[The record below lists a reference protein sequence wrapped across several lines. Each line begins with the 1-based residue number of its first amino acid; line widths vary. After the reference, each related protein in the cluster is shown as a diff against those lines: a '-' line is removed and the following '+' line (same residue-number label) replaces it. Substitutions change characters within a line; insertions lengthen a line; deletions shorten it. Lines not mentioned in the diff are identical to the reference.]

1 MSLTKPSWL
10 KMQIPSGENYVK
22 IKKTLQ
28 NSSLH
33 TVCEEASCPNVSE
46 CWAAGTATIM
56 IMGDTCSRGCRFCNV
71 SSGMPL
77 PLDNQE
83 PDRVA
88 DVLRQWNLRYVVV
101 TSVCRDDLDDEG
113 SAHFAKT
120 IAKIKTKC
128 PETMVESLIPDF
140 SGNDEFLKKIINAKP
155 DVISHNLETVKRL
168 SQTVRDQK
176 ADYDQSLQVLHS
188 IKKFN
193 DSIMTKSSIML
204 GFGETEDEIFQTAKD
219 LRNVGV
225 DFFTLGQYLQP
236 SLKHLPVKEFV
247 PPNKF
252 NYYKHSLTKMG
263 FLHVEAG
270 PLVRSSFRAS
280 DVISLIKSKV
290 EKNFNPQSKAGW
302 WLQKSMQ

>member
-28 NSSLH
+28 NYNLH

-56 IMGDTCSRGCRFCNV
+56 IMGDTCSRGCRFCDVN
-71 SSGMPL
+71 SGRPSA
-77 PLDNQE
+77 LDFEE

-88 DVLRQWNLRYVVV
+88 DAIHEWNLRYIVL
-101 TSVCRDDLDDEG
+101 TSVCRDDLEDEG
-113 SAHFAKT
+113 SDHFAKT
-120 IAKIKTKC
+120 IKKIKSKC
-128 PETMVESLIPDF
+128 PNTFVESLIPDF
-140 SGNDEFLKKIINAKP
+140 SSNYEFLKKIVNAKP
-155 DVISHNLETVKRL
+155 HVISHNLETVKRL
-168 SQTVRDQK
+168 SPTVRDPK

-188 IKKFN
+188 IKKFD
-193 DSIMTKSSIML
+193 DSITTKSSIML
-204 GFGETEDEIFQTAKD
+204 GLGETEDEIFQTGKD

-225 DFFTLGQYLQP
+225 DIFTLGQYLQP
-236 SLKHLPVKEFV
+236 SLKHLPVKEFI

-263 FLHVEAG
+263 FLHVESG

-280 DVISLIKSKV
+280 DVISLIKSRVLTRKI
-290 EKNFNPQSKAGW
+290 
-302 WLQKSMQ
+302 

>member
-28 NSSLH
+28 NYNLH

-56 IMGDTCSRGCRFCNV
+56 IMGDTCSRGCRFCDVN
-71 SSGMPL
+71 SGRPSA
-77 PLDNQE
+77 LDFEE

-88 DVLRQWNLRYVVV
+88 DAIHEWNLRYIVL
-101 TSVCRDDLDDEG
+101 TSVCRDDLEDEG
-113 SAHFAKT
+113 SDHFAKT
-120 IAKIKTKC
+120 IKKIKSKC
-128 PETMVESLIPDF
+128 PNTFVESLIPDF
-140 SGNDEFLKKIINAKP
+140 SSNYEFLKKIVNAKP
-155 DVISHNLETVKRL
+155 HVISHNLETVKRL
-168 SQTVRDQK
+168 SPTVRDPK
-176 ADYDQSLQVLHS
+176 ADYNQSLQVLHS
-188 IKKFN
+188 IKKFD
-193 DSIMTKSSIML
+193 DSITTKSSIML
-204 GFGETEDEIFQTAKD
+204 GLGETEDEIFQTGKD

-225 DFFTLGQYLQP
+225 DIFTLGQYLQP
-236 SLKHLPVKEFV
+236 SLKHLPVKEFI

-263 FLHVEAG
+263 FLHVESG

-280 DVISLIKSKV
+280 DVISLIKSRILTRKI
-290 EKNFNPQSKAGW
+290 
-302 WLQKSMQ
+302 

>member
-28 NSSLH
+28 NYNLH

-46 CWAAGTATIM
+46 CWSAGTATIM
-56 IMGDTCSRGCRFCNV
+56 IMGDICSRGCRFCDVN
-71 SSGMPL
+71 SGRPL
-77 PLDNQE
+77 TLDFEE

-88 DVLRQWNLRYVVV
+88 DAIHEWNLRYIVL
-101 TSVCRDDLDDEG
+101 TSVCRDDLEDEG
-113 SAHFAKT
+113 SDHFAKT
-120 IAKIKTKC
+120 IKKIKSKC
-128 PETMVESLIPDF
+128 PNTFVESLIPDF
-140 SGNDEFLKKIINAKP
+140 SSNYEFLKKIVNAKP
-155 DVISHNLETVKRL
+155 HVISHNLETVKRL
-168 SQTVRDQK
+168 SPTVRDPK

-188 IKKFN
+188 IKKFD
-193 DSIMTKSSIML
+193 DSITTKSSIML
-204 GFGETEDEIFQTAKD
+204 GLGETEDEILQTGKD

-225 DFFTLGQYLQP
+225 DIFTLGQYLQP
-236 SLKHLPVKEFV
+236 SLKHLPVKEFI

-263 FLHVEAG
+263 FLHVESG

-280 DVISLIKSKV
+280 DVISLIKSRILTRKI
-290 EKNFNPQSKAGW
+290 
-302 WLQKSMQ
+302 

>member
-28 NSSLH
+28 NYNLH

-56 IMGDTCSRGCRFCNV
+56 IMGDTCSRGCRFCDVN
-71 SSGMPL
+71 SGRPL
-77 PLDNQE
+77 PLDFEE

-88 DVLRQWNLRYVVV
+88 DAIHEWNLRYIVL
-101 TSVCRDDLDDEG
+101 TSVCRDDLEDEG
-113 SAHFAKT
+113 SDHFAKT
-120 IAKIKTKC
+120 IKKIKSKC
-128 PETMVESLIPDF
+128 PNTIVESLIPDF
-140 SGNDEFLKKIINAKP
+140 SSNYEFLKKIVNAKP
-155 DVISHNLETVKRL
+155 HVISHNLETVERL
-168 SQTVRDQK
+168 SPTVRDPK
-176 ADYDQSLQVLHS
+176 ADYNQSLQVLHS
-188 IKKFN
+188 IKKFDYN
-193 DSIMTKSSIML
+193 ITTKSSIML
-204 GFGETEDEIFQTAKD
+204 GLGETEDEIFQTGKD

-225 DFFTLGQYLQP
+225 DIFTLGQYLQP
-236 SLKHLPVKEFV
+236 SLKHLPVKEFI

-263 FLHVEAG
+263 FLHVESG

-280 DVISLIKSKV
+280 DVISLIKSRV
-290 EKNFNPQSKAGW
+290 LTQ
-302 WLQKSMQ
+302 

>member
-28 NSSLH
+28 NYNLH

-56 IMGDTCSRGCRFCNV
+56 IMGDTCSRGCRFCDVN
-71 SSGMPL
+71 SGRPL
-77 PLDNQE
+77 ALDFEE

-88 DVLRQWNLRYVVV
+88 DAISEWNLRYIVL
-101 TSVCRDDLDDEG
+101 TSVCRDDLEDEG
-113 SAHFAKT
+113 SDHFAKT
-120 IAKIKTKC
+120 IKKIKSKC
-128 PETMVESLIPDF
+128 PNTFVESLIPDF
-140 SGNDEFLKKIINAKP
+140 SSNYEFLEKIVNAKP
-155 DVISHNLETVKRL
+155 HVISHNLETVKRL
-168 SQTVRDQK
+168 SPTVRDPK
-176 ADYDQSLQVLHS
+176 ADYNQSLQVLHS
-188 IKKFN
+188 IKKFD
-193 DSIMTKSSIML
+193 DSIITKSSIML
-204 GFGETEDEIFQTAKD
+204 GLGETEDEIFQTGKD

-225 DFFTLGQYLQP
+225 DIFTLGQYLQP
-236 SLKHLPVKEFV
+236 SLKHLPVKEFI

-263 FLHVEAG
+263 FLHVESG

-280 DVISLIKSKV
+280 DVISLIKSRIL
-290 EKNFNPQSKAGW
+290 EH
-302 WLQKSMQ
+302 

>member
-28 NSSLH
+28 NYNLH

-56 IMGDTCSRGCRFCNV
+56 IMGDTCSRGCRFCDVN
-71 SSGMPL
+71 SGRPSA
-77 PLDNQE
+77 LDFEE

-88 DVLRQWNLRYVVV
+88 DAIHEWNLRYIVL
-101 TSVCRDDLDDEG
+101 TSVCRDDLEDEG
-113 SAHFAKT
+113 SDHFAKT
-120 IAKIKTKC
+120 IKKIKSKC
-128 PETMVESLIPDF
+128 PNTFVESLIPDF
-140 SGNDEFLKKIINAKP
+140 SSNYEFLKKIVNAKP
-155 DVISHNLETVKRL
+155 HVISHNLETVKRL
-168 SQTVRDQK
+168 SPTVRDPK

-188 IKKFN
+188 IKKFD
-193 DSIMTKSSIML
+193 DSITTKSSSML
-204 GFGETEDEIFQTAKD
+204 GLGETEDEILQTGKD

-225 DFFTLGQYLQP
+225 DIFTLGQYLQP
-236 SLKHLPVKEFV
+236 SLKHLPVKEFI

-263 FLHVEAG
+263 FLHVESG

-280 DVISLIKSKV
+280 DVISLIKSRIL
-290 EKNFNPQSKAGW
+290 EH
-302 WLQKSMQ
+302 

>member
-28 NSSLH
+28 NYNLH

-56 IMGDTCSRGCRFCNV
+56 IMGDTCSRGCRFCDVN
-71 SSGMPL
+71 SGRPL
-77 PLDNQE
+77 ALDFGE

-88 DVLRQWNLRYVVV
+88 DAISEWNLRYIVL
-101 TSVCRDDLDDEG
+101 TSVCRDDLEDEG
-113 SAHFAKT
+113 SDHFAKT
-120 IAKIKTKC
+120 IKKIKSKC
-128 PETMVESLIPDF
+128 PNTFVESLIPDF
-140 SGNDEFLKKIINAKP
+140 SSNYEFLKKIVNAKP
-155 DVISHNLETVKRL
+155 HVISHNLETVKRL
-168 SQTVRDQK
+168 SPTVRDPK
-176 ADYDQSLQVLHS
+176 ADYNQSLQVLHS
-188 IKKFN
+188 IKKFD
-193 DSIMTKSSIML
+193 DSITTKSSIML
-204 GFGETEDEIFQTAKD
+204 GLGETEDEIFQTGKD

-225 DFFTLGQYLQP
+225 DIFTLGQYLQP
-236 SLKHLPVKEFV
+236 SLKHLPVKEFI

-263 FLHVEAG
+263 FLHVESG

-280 DVISLIKSKV
+280 DVISLIKSRVLTRKI
-290 EKNFNPQSKAGW
+290 
-302 WLQKSMQ
+302 

>member
-28 NSSLH
+28 NYNLH

-56 IMGDTCSRGCRFCNV
+56 IMGDTCSRGCRFCDVN
-71 SSGMPL
+71 SGRPL
-77 PLDNQE
+77 ALDFEE

-88 DVLRQWNLRYVVV
+88 DAIHEWNLRYIVL
-101 TSVCRDDLDDEG
+101 TSVCRDDLEDEG
-113 SAHFAKT
+113 SDHFAKT
-120 IAKIKTKC
+120 IKKIKSKC
-128 PETMVESLIPDF
+128 PNTFVESLIPDF
-140 SGNDEFLKKIINAKP
+140 SSNYEFLKKIVNAKP
-155 DVISHNLETVKRL
+155 HVISHNLETVKRL
-168 SQTVRDQK
+168 SPTVRDPK
-176 ADYDQSLQVLHS
+176 ADYNQSLQVLHS
-188 IKKFN
+188 IKKFD
-193 DSIMTKSSIML
+193 DSITTKSSIML
-204 GFGETEDEIFQTAKD
+204 GLGETEDEIFQTGKD

-225 DFFTLGQYLQP
+225 DIFTLGQYLQP
-236 SLKHLPVKEFV
+236 SLKHLPVKEFI

-263 FLHVEAG
+263 FLHVESG

-280 DVISLIKSKV
+280 DVISLIKSRVLTRKI
-290 EKNFNPQSKAGW
+290 
-302 WLQKSMQ
+302 

>member
-28 NSSLH
+28 NYNLH

-56 IMGDTCSRGCRFCNV
+56 IMGNICSRGCRFCDVN
-71 SSGMPL
+71 SGRPL
-77 PLDNQE
+77 ALDFEE

-88 DVLRQWNLRYVVV
+88 DAIHEWNLRYIVL
-101 TSVCRDDLDDEG
+101 TSVCRDDLEDEG
-113 SAHFAKT
+113 SDHFAKT
-120 IAKIKTKC
+120 IKKIKSKC
-128 PETMVESLIPDF
+128 PNTFVESLIPDF
-140 SGNDEFLKKIINAKP
+140 GSNYEFLKKIVNAKP
-155 DVISHNLETVKRL
+155 HVISHNLETVERL
-168 SQTVRDQK
+168 SPTVRDPK
-176 ADYDQSLQVLHS
+176 ADYNQSLQVLHS
-188 IKKFN
+188 IKKFD
-193 DSIMTKSSIML
+193 DSITTKSSIML
-204 GFGETEDEIFQTAKD
+204 GFGETEDEIFQTGKD

-225 DFFTLGQYLQP
+225 DIFTLGQYLQP
-236 SLKHLPVKEFV
+236 SLKHLPVKEFI

-263 FLHVEAG
+263 FLHVESG

-280 DVISLIKSKV
+280 DVISLIKSRVLTRKI
-290 EKNFNPQSKAGW
+290 
-302 WLQKSMQ
+302 

>member
-28 NSSLH
+28 NYNLH

-56 IMGDTCSRGCRFCNV
+56 IMGDTCSRGCRFCDVN
-71 SSGMPL
+71 SGRPL
-77 PLDNQE
+77 ALDFEE

-88 DVLRQWNLRYVVV
+88 DAIHEWNLRYIVL
-101 TSVCRDDLDDEG
+101 TSVCRDDLEDEG
-113 SAHFAKT
+113 SDHFAKT
-120 IAKIKTKC
+120 IKKIKSKC
-128 PETMVESLIPDF
+128 PNTFVESLIPDF
-140 SGNDEFLKKIINAKP
+140 SSNYEFLKKIVNAKP
-155 DVISHNLETVKRL
+155 HVISHNLETVKRL
-168 SQTVRDQK
+168 SPTVRDPK
-176 ADYDQSLQVLHS
+176 ADYNQSLQVLHS
-188 IKKFN
+188 IKKFD
-193 DSIMTKSSIML
+193 DSITTKSSIML
-204 GFGETEDEIFQTAKD
+204 GLGETEDEIFQTGKD

-225 DFFTLGQYLQP
+225 DIFTLGQYLQP
-236 SLKHLPVKEFV
+236 SLKHLPVKEFI

-263 FLHVEAG
+263 FLHVESG

-280 DVISLIKSKV
+280 DVISLIKSRV
-290 EKNFNPQSKAGW
+290 LTQ
-302 WLQKSMQ
+302 

>member
-28 NSSLH
+28 NYNLH

-56 IMGDTCSRGCRFCNV
+56 IMGDTCSRGCRFCDVN
-71 SSGMPL
+71 SGRPL
-77 PLDNQE
+77 ALDFEE

-88 DVLRQWNLRYVVV
+88 DAIHEWNLRYIVL
-101 TSVCRDDLDDEG
+101 TSVCRDDLEDEG
-113 SAHFAKT
+113 SDHFAKT
-120 IAKIKTKC
+120 IKKIKSKC
-128 PETMVESLIPDF
+128 PNTFVESLIPDF
-140 SGNDEFLKKIINAKP
+140 SSNYEFLKKIVNARP
-155 DVISHNLETVKRL
+155 HVISHNLETVKRL
-168 SQTVRDQK
+168 SPTVRDPK
-176 ADYDQSLQVLHS
+176 ADYNQSLQVLHS
-188 IKKFN
+188 IKKFD
-193 DSIMTKSSIML
+193 DSITTKSSIML
-204 GFGETEDEIFQTAKD
+204 GLGETEDEIFQTGKD

-225 DFFTLGQYLQP
+225 DIFTLGQYLQP
-236 SLKHLPVKEFV
+236 SLKHLPVKEFI

-263 FLHVEAG
+263 FLHVESG

-280 DVISLIKSKV
+280 DIISLIKSK
-290 EKNFNPQSKAGW
+290 F
-302 WLQKSMQ
+302 

>member
-28 NSSLH
+28 NYNLH

-56 IMGDTCSRGCRFCNV
+56 IMGDTCSRGCRFCDVN
-71 SSGMPL
+71 SGRPSA
-77 PLDNQE
+77 LDFEE

-88 DVLRQWNLRYVVV
+88 DAIHEWNLRYIVL
-101 TSVCRDDLDDEG
+101 TSVCRDDLEDEG
-113 SAHFAKT
+113 SDHFAKT
-120 IAKIKTKC
+120 IKKIKSKC
-128 PETMVESLIPDF
+128 PNTFVESLIPDF
-140 SGNDEFLKKIINAKP
+140 SSNYEFLKKIVNAKP
-155 DVISHNLETVKRL
+155 HVISHNLETVKRL
-168 SQTVRDQK
+168 SPTVRDPK

-188 IKKFN
+188 IKKFD
-193 DSIMTKSSIML
+193 DSITTKSSIML
-204 GFGETEDEIFQTAKD
+204 GLGETEDEIFQTGKD

-225 DFFTLGQYLQP
+225 DIFTLGQYLQP
-236 SLKHLPVKEFV
+236 SLKHLPVKEFI

-263 FLHVEAG
+263 FLHVESG

-280 DVISLIKSKV
+280 DVISLIKSRILTRKI
-290 EKNFNPQSKAGW
+290 
-302 WLQKSMQ
+302 

>member
-28 NSSLH
+28 NYNLH

-56 IMGDTCSRGCRFCNV
+56 IMGDTCSRGCRFCDVN
-71 SSGMPL
+71 SGRPL
-77 PLDNQE
+77 ALDFEE

-88 DVLRQWNLRYVVV
+88 NAIHEWNLRYIVL
-101 TSVCRDDLDDEG
+101 TSVCRDDLEDEG
-113 SAHFAKT
+113 SDHFAKT
-120 IAKIKTKC
+120 IKKIKSKC
-128 PETMVESLIPDF
+128 PNTFVESLIPDF
-140 SGNDEFLKKIINAKP
+140 SSNYEFLKKIVNAKP
-155 DVISHNLETVKRL
+155 HVISHNLETVKRL
-168 SQTVRDQK
+168 SPTVRDPK

-188 IKKFN
+188 IKKFD
-193 DSIMTKSSIML
+193 DSITTKSSIML
-204 GFGETEDEIFQTAKD
+204 GLGETEDEIFQTGKD

-225 DFFTLGQYLQP
+225 DIFTLGQYLQP
-236 SLKHLPVKEFV
+236 SLKHLPVKEFI

-263 FLHVEAG
+263 FLHVESG

-280 DVISLIKSKV
+280 DVISLIKSRVLTRKI
-290 EKNFNPQSKAGW
+290 
-302 WLQKSMQ
+302 

>member
-28 NSSLH
+28 NYNLH

-56 IMGDTCSRGCRFCNV
+56 IMGDTCSRGCRFCDVN
-71 SSGMPL
+71 SGRPSA
-77 PLDNQE
+77 LDFEE

-88 DVLRQWNLRYVVV
+88 DAIHEWNLRYIVL
-101 TSVCRDDLDDEG
+101 TSVCRDDLEDEG
-113 SAHFAKT
+113 SDHFAKT
-120 IAKIKTKC
+120 IKKIKSKC
-128 PETMVESLIPDF
+128 PNTFVESLIPDF
-140 SGNDEFLKKIINAKP
+140 SSNYEFLKKIINAKP
-155 DVISHNLETVKRL
+155 HVISHNLETVKRL
-168 SQTVRDQK
+168 SPTVRDPK

-188 IKKFN
+188 IKKFD
-193 DSIMTKSSIML
+193 DSITTKSSIML
-204 GFGETEDEIFQTAKD
+204 GLGETEDEIFQTGKD

-225 DFFTLGQYLQP
+225 DIFTLGQYLQP
-236 SLKHLPVKEFV
+236 SLKHLPVKEFI

-263 FLHVEAG
+263 FLHVESG

-280 DVISLIKSKV
+280 DVISLIKSRVLTRKI
-290 EKNFNPQSKAGW
+290 
-302 WLQKSMQ
+302 

>member
-28 NSSLH
+28 NYNLH

-56 IMGDTCSRGCRFCNV
+56 IMGDTCSRGCRFCDVN
-71 SSGMPL
+71 SGRPSA
-77 PLDNQE
+77 LDFEE

-88 DVLRQWNLRYVVV
+88 DAIHEWNLRYIVL
-101 TSVCRDDLDDEG
+101 TSVCRDDLEDEG
-113 SAHFAKT
+113 SDHFAKT
-120 IAKIKTKC
+120 IKKIKSKC
-128 PETMVESLIPDF
+128 PNTFVESLIPDF
-140 SGNDEFLKKIINAKP
+140 SSNYEFLKKIVNAKP
-155 DVISHNLETVKRL
+155 HVISHNLETVKRL
-168 SQTVRDQK
+168 SPTVRDPK

-188 IKKFN
+188 IKKFD
-193 DSIMTKSSIML
+193 DSITTKSSIML
-204 GFGETEDEIFQTAKD
+204 GLGETEDEILQTGKD

-225 DFFTLGQYLQP
+225 DIFTLGQYLQP
-236 SLKHLPVKEFV
+236 SLKHLPVKEFI

-263 FLHVEAG
+263 FLHVESG

-280 DVISLIKSKV
+280 DVISLIKSRVLTRKI
-290 EKNFNPQSKAGW
+290 
-302 WLQKSMQ
+302 

>member
-28 NSSLH
+28 NYNLH

-56 IMGDTCSRGCRFCNV
+56 IMGDTCSRGCRFCDVN
-71 SSGMPL
+71 SGRPL
-77 PLDNQE
+77 ALDFEE

-88 DVLRQWNLRYVVV
+88 DAISEWNLRYIVL
-101 TSVCRDDLDDEG
+101 TSVCRDDLVDQG
-113 SAHFAKT
+113 SDHFAKT
-120 IAKIKTKC
+120 IKKIKSKC
-128 PETMVESLIPDF
+128 PNTFVESLIPDF
-140 SGNDEFLKKIINAKP
+140 SSNYEFLEKIVNAKP
-155 DVISHNLETVKRL
+155 HVISHNLETVKRL
-168 SQTVRDQK
+168 SPTVRDPK
-176 ADYDQSLQVLHS
+176 ADYNQSLQVLHS
-188 IKKFN
+188 IKKFD
-193 DSIMTKSSIML
+193 DSIITKSSIML
-204 GFGETEDEIFQTAKD
+204 GLGETEDEIFQTGKD

-225 DFFTLGQYLQP
+225 DIFTLGQYLQP
-236 SLKHLPVKEFV
+236 SLKHLPVKEFI

-263 FLHVEAG
+263 FLHVESG

-280 DVISLIKSKV
+280 DVISLIKSRIL
-290 EKNFNPQSKAGW
+290 EH
-302 WLQKSMQ
+302 

>member
-28 NSSLH
+28 NYNLH

-56 IMGDTCSRGCRFCNV
+56 IMGDTCSRGCRFCDVN
-71 SSGMPL
+71 SGRPSA
-77 PLDNQE
+77 LDFEE

-88 DVLRQWNLRYVVV
+88 DAIHEWNLRYIVL
-101 TSVCRDDLDDEG
+101 TSVCRDDLEDEG
-113 SAHFAKT
+113 SDHFAKT
-120 IAKIKTKC
+120 IKKIKSKC
-128 PETMVESLIPDF
+128 PNTFVESLIPDF
-140 SGNDEFLKKIINAKP
+140 SSNYEFLKKIVNAKP
-155 DVISHNLETVKRL
+155 HVISHNLETVKRL
-168 SQTVRDQK
+168 SPTVRDPK

-188 IKKFN
+188 IKKFD
-193 DSIMTKSSIML
+193 DSITTKSSIML
-204 GFGETEDEIFQTAKD
+204 GLGETEDEILQTGKD

-225 DFFTLGQYLQP
+225 DIFTLGQYLQP
-236 SLKHLPVKEFV
+236 SLKHLPVKEFI

-263 FLHVEAG
+263 FLHVESG

-280 DVISLIKSKV
+280 DVISLIKSRILTRKI
-290 EKNFNPQSKAGW
+290 
-302 WLQKSMQ
+302 